1 MGSSRRHRR
10 YHERTRYRSPRD
22 EQPRHG
28 GAKGSTTSGAR
39 GRNDAY
45 DRDPDPRRLYRN
57 RRRGVL
63 AGVCAGIADHFGF
76 SLSGTRIVTV
86 IAAVVL
92 APWVVLAYIAM
103 AIMLPPTPE
112 EPLYRDEEEEAFWH
126 SVRKSP
132 IATLSQVRHKFRE
145 MEARTQRLERYV
157 TSSRYGLDRDFR
169 ELER

>member
-1 MGSSRRHRR
+1 MGSSRRHRHH
-10 YHERTRYRSPRD
+10 HERSRFRAAR
-22 EQPRHG
+22 EERRHG
-28 GAKGSTTSGAR
+28 GGGP
-39 GRNDAY
+39 GRDER
-45 DRDPDPRRLYRN
+45 RDYGDEPDPRRLYRN

-76 SLSGTRIVTV
+76 SLTGTRIVTV
-86 IAAVVL
+86 IAAFVL
-92 APWVVLAYIAM
+92 MPWVVLAYIAM
-103 AIMLPPTPE
+103 SIMLPTTPE
-112 EPLYRDEEEEAFWH
+112 EPLYRDEDEEAFWH

-157 TSSRYGLDRDFR
+157 TSSRYGVDREFR